1 MRFWNIVNDSY
12 RINALLYINQNDVLN
27 KVKFEKVHSF
37 LRIWYKLV
45 LHFTGKLC
53 CKIVIQLLACTVYVS
68 TVRRLKFTQII
79 CWCKPLFKQ
88 VCLPS
93 LFCQTGIDSPKRKF
107 SYRKLGPDVMK
118 TLRGP
123 VVELFCPYLDYV

>member
-12 RINALLYINQNDVLN
+12 RINALYINQNDVLN

-53 CKIVIQLLACTVYVS
+53 CKIVIVLLPCTVYVS
-68 TVRRLKFTQII
+68 TVRRLKFTEIM
-79 CWCKPLFKQ
+79 CWYKPLLKQ
-88 VCLPS
+88 VSPLPLLSDWNRLSQEKIFLQTIGPWCYENPLQCYGIIIVPLSRLCL
-93 LFCQTGIDSPKRKF
+93 
-107 SYRKLGPDVMK
+107 
-118 TLRGP
+118 
-123 VVELFCPYLDYV
+123 